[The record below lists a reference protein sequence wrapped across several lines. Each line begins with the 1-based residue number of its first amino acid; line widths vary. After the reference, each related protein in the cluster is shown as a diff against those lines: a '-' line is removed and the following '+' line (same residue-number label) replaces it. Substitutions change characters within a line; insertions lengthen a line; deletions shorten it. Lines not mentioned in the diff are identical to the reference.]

1 MLRSARQ
8 RGAEPQKIDYFATSL
23 PTFLV
28 FEDDLGHRNRAECHY
43 LEALGLVGLGRRSA
57 AKQHFLRV
65 LDLDVAHAG
74 AGWHLR
80 RLGFDQ
86 GRD

>member
-1 MLRSARQ
+1 
-8 RGAEPQKIDYFATSL
+8 
-23 PTFLV
+23 
-28 FEDDLGHRNRAECHY
+28 
-43 LEALGLVGLGRRSA
+43 
-57 AKQHFLRV
+57 V